1 MGIGRKV
8 LLLNIT
14 LALISVLVVFIVG
27 HQIWNKGYLT
37 LEKNDVR
44 DNTNRAYQAWAEEVD
59 VLGSVVSDWAP
70 WDETYYFAQHPW
82 DLEFEKKNLDNAAME
97 NLKINM
103 MILADPNGDIIYVKE
118 MNQVNSKKSIISDE
132 MIDHVK
138 KINDLLPRTLAREN
152 TMKGF
157 IMLADYPALVSAQRI
172 ATSEFEG
179 PSPGILIFVRNA
191 DTDYVGKI
199 AKRVQVAMVFIAK
212 NQEVPIVNQDY
223 WQVIVSEEQVKGY
236 QVITDIYGD
245 EGYLLETTMAR
256 DIYQQGQ
263 EQMKSYALLTF
274 LFGLGI
280 TTIILS
286 LLENLVLK
294 RLRKLDGFMKNIG
307 DGGNVIERLHLPG
320 NDEFSRTAATMNY
333 MLDQVQETHEKL
345 RKLSLYDR
353 LTGLYNRNFF
363 EEEMHDMLG
372 EDLRSVGV
380 ISCDVDALKFVN
392 DTLGHSVGD
401 DMLVQTS
408 QIITKV
414 LGNQG
419 KAIRMGGDEFIAL
432 LFNVDE
438 ERVQITC
445 DKIKESLQQV
455 NEGRD
460 GFTLRLSMGSEYSCV
475 QPIDG
480 ESILAMIRKAD
491 DGMYRQK
498 LANSFEKRRLMMQEI
513 MEMLNRRDY
522 LTEGHGERVAY
533 LARRLGEVAGLD
545 EGKLEKMRLLGKF
558 HDVGKV
564 GIASEIMD
572 KQGILT
578 ADEVFEMER
587 HAEVGYRIAQTI
599 PELVPIADFILKHH
613 EWWNGQGYPIG
624 LQGVDIPIEA
634 RILSIVDAYDEM
646 TSDRPYHKAMIQ
658 DDALGELERLSDIQ
672 FDGELV
678 RLFGKILRKIS

>member
-59 VLGSVVSDWAP
+59 VLSSIVGDWASWDEMYEFAQQP
-70 WDETYYFAQHPW
+70 WDR
-82 DLEFEKKNLDNAAME
+82 EFERKNLDDAAMA
-97 NLKINM
+97 NLKLNM
-103 MILADPNGDIIYVKE
+103 IILTDTKGDIIYAKK
-118 MNQVNSKKSIISDE
+118 MNMDNSKKSTISDE
-132 MIDHVK
+132 MIVHGK
-138 KINDLLPRTLAREN
+138 KINDLLPMTLARKN

-157 IMLADYPALVSAQRI
+157 VMLWDHPAFVSAQRI
-172 ATSEFEG
+172 TTSEFGG
-179 PSPGILIFVRNA
+179 PSPGVLILVRNA
-191 DTDYVGKI
+191 DEDYVGKI
-199 AKRVQVAMVFIAK
+199 AKRVRVAMVFIAK
-212 NQEVPIVNQDY
+212 NKEVPIEKQDY
-223 WQVIVSEEQVKGY
+223 WQVIVGEKQVKGY
-236 QVITDIYGD
+236 QVIRDIYGD

-646 TSDRPYHKAMIQ
+646 TSDRPYQKVMIQ